1 MLIYTQNH
9 IAKTKPNHKSLQ
21 NTQQIAPHSQDN
33 KGGSQM
39 AKNFFYN
46 EIYALD
52 FTLMDKKDSLY
63 VLQMRNHAQVAQY
76 MYSSH
81 ISKQGHTDFIKG
93 LKNNQKSA
101 YWLLKKRG
109 EILGVASLSRINLT
123 HKNAYIGIYKNPFLD
138 ACAQTKVLAKSTCTE
153 ISSHSSGDSAG
164 DFSDTSSDSF
174 AGISVGAEILVTL
187 EHIAFS
193 EFCLHS
199 LHLEVLESNAKAI
212 RFYEKN
218 GYKYGGKLVD
228 FIYRNEF
235 YHNALLYSKISPLG
249 F

>member
-1 MLIYTQNH
+1 
-9 IAKTKPNHKSLQ
+9 
-21 NTQQIAPHSQDN
+21 
-33 KGGSQM
+33 M

-138 ACAQTKVLAKSTCTE
+138 ACGQTKVLAKSTCTE
-153 ISSHSSGDSAG
+153 LSSHSSGDSV
-164 DFSDTSSDSF
+164 
-174 AGISVGAEILVTL
+174 GISVGAEILATL

-218 GYKYGGKLVD
+218 GYKYGGKLLD

>member
-1 MLIYTQNH
+1 
-9 IAKTKPNHKSLQ
+9 
-21 NTQQIAPHSQDN
+21 
-33 KGGSQM
+33 M

-81 ISKQGHTDFIKG
+81 ISKQGHTDFIRG

-138 ACAQTKVLAKSTCTE
+138 ACGQTKVLAKSTCTE
-153 ISSHSSGDSAG
+153 LSSHSSGDSVGA
-164 DFSDTSSDSF
+164 
-174 AGISVGAEILVTL
+174 SVGAEILATL

-218 GYKYGGKLVD
+218 GYKYGGKLLD

>member
-1 MLIYTQNH
+1 
-9 IAKTKPNHKSLQ
+9 
-21 NTQQIAPHSQDN
+21 
-33 KGGSQM
+33 M

-81 ISKQGHTDFIKG
+81 ISKQGHLDFIKG

-138 ACAQTKVLAKSTCTE
+138 TCAQARVLAKSPLDAKADVARD
-153 ISSHSSGDSAG
+153 SSS
-164 DFSDTSSDSF
+164 TSSIARDNI
-174 AGISVGAEILVTL
+174 AGASVGGEILATL

-193 EFCLHS
+193 ELCLHS
-199 LHLEVLESNAKAI
+199 LHLEVLESNTKAI

-218 GYKYGGKLVD
+218 GYKYGGKLLD

>member
-1 MLIYTQNH
+1 
-9 IAKTKPNHKSLQ
+9 
-21 NTQQIAPHSQDN
+21 
-33 KGGSQM
+33 M

-138 ACAQTKVLAKSTCTE
+138 ACGQTKVLAKSTCTE
-153 ISSHSSGDSAG
+153 LSSHSSGDSV
-164 DFSDTSSDSF
+164 
-174 AGISVGAEILVTL
+174 GISVGAEILATL

-218 GYKYGGKLVD
+218 GYKYGGKLLD

-249 F
+249 FLEGI

>member
-1 MLIYTQNH
+1 
-9 IAKTKPNHKSLQ
+9 
-21 NTQQIAPHSQDN
+21 
-33 KGGSQM
+33 M

-138 ACAQTKVLAKSTCTE
+138 ACTQTKVLAKSTCTE
-153 ISSHSSGDSAG
+153 LSSHSSGDSAG
-164 DFSDTSSDSF
+164 
-174 AGISVGAEILVTL
+174 ISVGAEILATL

-212 RFYEKN
+212 RFYKKN
-218 GYKYGGKLVD
+218 GYKYGGKLLD

>member
-1 MLIYTQNH
+1 
-9 IAKTKPNHKSLQ
+9 
-21 NTQQIAPHSQDN
+21 
-33 KGGSQM
+33 M

-138 ACAQTKVLAKSTCTE
+138 ACAQTKVLAKSTCTGV
-153 ISSHSSGDSAG
+153 SSHSSGD
-164 DFSDTSSDSF
+164 F
-174 AGISVGAEILVTL
+174 AGISVGAEILATL

>member
-1 MLIYTQNH
+1 
-9 IAKTKPNHKSLQ
+9 
-21 NTQQIAPHSQDN
+21 
-33 KGGSQM
+33 M

-63 VLQMRNHAQVAQY
+63 VLQMRNHTQVARY

-138 ACAQTKVLAKSTCTE
+138 ACAQTKVLAKSTCTGV
-153 ISSHSSGDSAG
+153 SSHSSGTS
-164 DFSDTSSDSF
+164 SYSSDSF
-174 AGISVGAEILVTL
+174 AGISVGAEILATL

>member
-1 MLIYTQNH
+1 
-9 IAKTKPNHKSLQ
+9 
-21 NTQQIAPHSQDN
+21 
-33 KGGSQM
+33 M

-93 LKNNQKSA
+93 LKNNQKTA

-138 ACAQTKVLAKSTCTE
+138 EVAQAKVLAKSTRTE
-153 ISSHSSGDSAG
+153 LSSHSRGDSASNSSSTSMG
-164 DFSDTSSDSF
+164 DF
-174 AGISVGAEILVTL
+174 AGISVGAEILSTL

-218 GYKYGGKLVD
+218 GYKYGGKLLD

>member
-1 MLIYTQNH
+1 
-9 IAKTKPNHKSLQ
+9 
-21 NTQQIAPHSQDN
+21 
-33 KGGSQM
+33 M

-101 YWLLKKRG
+101 YWLLKKGG
-109 EILGVASLSRINLT
+109 EILGVASLSRINFT

-138 ACAQTKVLAKSTCTE
+138 ACAQAKVLAKSTCTGL
-153 ISSHSSGDSAG
+153 SSHASGDSASNSSG
-164 DFSDTSSDSF
+164 TSSDSF
-174 AGISVGAEILVTL
+174 VGISVGAEILATL

>member
-1 MLIYTQNH
+1 
-9 IAKTKPNHKSLQ
+9 
-21 NTQQIAPHSQDN
+21 
-33 KGGSQM
+33 M

-138 ACAQTKVLAKSTCTE
+138 ACTQTKVLAKSTCTE
-153 ISSHSSGDSAG
+153 LSSHSSGDSVG
-164 DFSDTSSDSF
+164 T
-174 AGISVGAEILVTL
+174 SVGAEILATL

-218 GYKYGGKLVD
+218 GYKYGGKLLD

>member
-1 MLIYTQNH
+1 
-9 IAKTKPNHKSLQ
+9 
-21 NTQQIAPHSQDN
+21 
-33 KGGSQM
+33 M

-81 ISKQGHTDFIKG
+81 ISKQGHIDFIKG

-123 HKNAYIGIYKNPFLD
+123 HKNAYIGIYKNPLLD
-138 ACAQTKVLAKSTCTE
+138 EVAQAKVLAKS
-153 ISSHSSGDSAG
+153 A
-164 DFSDTSSDSF
+164 TSSSISALPDISI
-174 AGISVGAEILVTL
+174 GISVGAEILATL

-218 GYKYGGKLVD
+218 GYKYGGKLLD

-235 YHNALLYSKISPLG
+235 YHSALLYSKITPLG

>member
-1 MLIYTQNH
+1 
-9 IAKTKPNHKSLQ
+9 
-21 NTQQIAPHSQDN
+21 
-33 KGGSQM
+33 M

-138 ACAQTKVLAKSTCTE
+138 EVAQAKVLAKSAS
-153 ISSHSSGDSAG
+153 ISV
-164 DFSDTSSDSF
+164 
-174 AGISVGAEILVTL
+174 GISVGAEILATL

-218 GYKYGGKLVD
+218 GYKYGGKLLD

>member
-1 MLIYTQNH
+1 
-9 IAKTKPNHKSLQ
+9 
-21 NTQQIAPHSQDN
+21 
-33 KGGSQM
+33 M

-138 ACAQTKVLAKSTCTE
+138 ACGQTKVLAKSTCTE
-153 ISSHSSGDSAG
+153 LSSHFSGDYV
-164 DFSDTSSDSF
+164 
-174 AGISVGAEILVTL
+174 GISVGAEILATL

-218 GYKYGGKLVD
+218 GYKYGGKLLD

>member
-1 MLIYTQNH
+1 
-9 IAKTKPNHKSLQ
+9 
-21 NTQQIAPHSQDN
+21 
-33 KGGSQM
+33 M

-153 ISSHSSGDSAG
+153 LSSHSSGDSV
-164 DFSDTSSDSF
+164 
-174 AGISVGAEILVTL
+174 GISVGAEILATL

-218 GYKYGGKLVD
+218 GYKYGGKLLD